1 MRDDDVNDIRGCV
14 EDIRNIINDN
24 IKDEVNENALF
35 SNAITEQMILHT
47 KSINGNTNEDY
58 IRGYI
63 ENMRSNDAYHYR
75 NVIMNNRPGVDF
87 EITIN
92 IPESDGGG
100 SFTTFLK
107 LGNDVFINI

>member
-1 MRDDDVNDIRGCV
+1 
-14 EDIRNIINDN
+14 
-24 IKDEVNENALF
+24 
-35 SNAITEQMILHT
+35 
-47 KSINGNTNEDY
+47 
-58 IRGYI
+58 
-63 ENMRSNDAYHYR
+63 MRSNDAYHYR
-75 NVIMNNRPGVDF
+75 NVIMNNKPGVDF